1 MKSVTSYF
9 AITALVAGLSGSA
22 AAPALAAK
30 GQDFPGTTCT
40 CQGCAP
46 GGGDTNGDC
55 ATVCKD
61 KTVYSKG
68 SEPHDYCK
76 AAARPLT
83 GNAFRAALALGGLG
97 AAEVARESRVSPST
111 IRGMASAGKKPVRA
125 NAETVDKVIRALE
138 VKGVEITEDGVR
150 LAQKPLPSQKY

>member
-1 MKSVTSYF
+1 MKSVANYF
-9 AITALVAGLSGSA
+9 AFAALIAGLSGFA

-40 CQGCAP
+40 CQGCGQ
-46 GGGDTNGDC
+46 GGGDINGDC

-76 AAARPLT
+76 ATGRTLT
-83 GNAFRAALALGGLG
+83 GNTLRAALALVGLV
-97 AAEVARESRVSPST
+97 AVEVAKESKVSPST
-111 IRGMASAGKKPVRA
+111 IHSMESSGKKPVRA
-125 NAETVDKVIRALE
+125 KAETVDKVIHALE

-150 LAQKPLPSQKY
+150 LAQKPLPSQK